1 MRIEDEKL
9 LAEQGPKKW
18 LARRVQRAIAVA
30 EFNRGVRREMAG
42 RVVAQRRQS
51 RQRRPVSDR
60 APVRLVSVVPRS
72 RERRSSSRVSRAG
85 PRGADSDE
93 PEPPSRW
100 PWRIGDVEHDRALTF
115 ELGSGM
121 SRKFRDLE
129 HLAARAEAHGL
140 AVEHLPYG
148 RAVDC
153 PFCSNAIIFKCEPL
167 IGVSI
172 HGRAC
177 FGCNAETH
185 EIADRVDRRAQP
197 QRIRHTWARSW

>member
-1 MRIEDEKL
+1 MEFARELLVVLGELGLPKTLLANALEIRLRIEDEKL

-115 ELGSGM
+115 ELGQRHEPRLPRHRPSRSARQGARPSG
-121 SRKFRDLE
+121 RDLA
-129 HLAARAEAHGL
+129 LRQ
-140 AVEHLPYG
+140 
-148 RAVDC
+148 RC
-153 PFCSNAIIFKCEPL
+153 P
-167 IGVSI
+167 
-172 HGRAC
+172 
-177 FGCNAETH
+177 
-185 EIADRVDRRAQP
+185 
-197 QRIRHTWARSW
+197 ARSVVTRSCSSPSR